1 MKSKNQFI
9 FSKLFAML
17 SFLCLMASLIFFD
30 NMNVSFG
37 SLFFAVSLI
46 FAGVSLV
53 LGVCSEDK

>member
-1 MKSKNQFI
+1 MNKKSKNQFI

-17 SFLCLMASLIFFD
+17 SFLCLMASL

-37 SLFFAVSLI
+37 FLFFVVSI
-46 FAGVSLV
+46 TFAGVSLV